1 MNTTT
6 SRGLALVCLTVL
18 GLAGAQFSVT
28 RFDFLGKSAPSIT
41 LHGSEFARSD
51 TLASQ
56 LKIARSGDFVR
67 VEAFERVMVLPVDA
81 DQARAA
87 REQNTV
93 QIDVER
99 VQARTATLVNGNLYL
114 PLATLALGLDADYRP
129 GSFRLP
135 AARLTGVSSRAG
147 KETDRIVLDLNRDVR
162 YQIRLVGSE
171 LQVVLPGTA
180 GDERIYSTRGQFLP
194 RVRVARQGNDLVL
207 SAPLSPGHG
216 HRVYRSA
223 PGGTRRLIV
232 DVGPGIE
239 SATPRLSSRTQ
250 KPLIVLDPVQQPAG
264 DRLGDV
270 PLELARE
277 AAALLTRAGW
287 QVRLTRTGK
296 GQTSLAERASLARQ
310 SDVFLSLDVARF
322 PAPSARGLT
331 LYEGSGASSAAVIRN
346 VRSSGQPDPLAS
358 LVVGGSGDNRRL
370 AQLLQGEIKALNLPS
385 KSAQLGRVYLLREA
399 PHAAMLL
406 ELGWAGSDADVSRL
420 TSDVRRR
427 QLATALAR
435 SVASYLAARAG
446 GKS

>member
-1 MNTTT
+1 MRLAVK
-6 SRGLALVCLTVL
+6 RGLALVCLGAL
-18 GLAGAQFSVT
+18 ELAGAQFTVS
-28 RFDFLGKSAPSIT
+28 RFDFLGKNSPSIT
-41 LHGSEFARSD
+41 LYGSEFARSD

-56 LKIARSGDFVR
+56 LKIARSGDVVR
-67 VEAFERVMVLPVDA
+67 VEAFERVMVLPVDP

-87 REQNTV
+87 REENTV
-93 QIDVER
+93 QIDVKR
-99 VQARTATLVNGNLYL
+99 LRARTATLVNGNLYL
-114 PLATLALGLDADYRP
+114 PLATLALGLGADYRP

-135 AARLTGVSSRAG
+135 PPRLTGVSSRAG
-147 KETDRIVLDLNRDVR
+147 QGADRIVLDLSRDVR
-162 YQIRLVGSE
+162 YQARMVGSD

-194 RVRVARQGNDLVL
+194 RVRVTRRGNDLVL
-207 SAPLSPGHG
+207 SAPLPAAHG
-216 HRVYRSA
+216 YRVYRSA
-223 PGGTRRLIV
+223 PG
-232 DVGPGIE
+232 
-239 SATPRLSSRTQ
+239 ATPRLILDAGPGVVSATPQLSKRTLQ
-250 KPLIVLDPVQQPAG
+250 PLIVLDPVQQAAG

-277 AAALLTRAGW
+277 VAAQLTRAGW

-296 GQTSLAERASLARQ
+296 AQTSLAERARLARQ

-331 LYEGSGASSAAVIRN
+331 LYEGSGASSLAVIRN
-346 VRSSGQPDPLAS
+346 VRSSGEQDPLAS
-358 LVVGGSGDNRRL
+358 LAVGGSGDNRRL

-399 PHAAMLL
+399 PHAAMLV

-420 TSDVRRR
+420 TNEGRRR

-435 SVASYLAARAG
+435 SVATYLSARAG